1 MSDRDAEHP
10 AGNPADLARQLREA
24 ADRLMSGWTAAPPVR
39 PAMPAMPAS
48 LSTRQVQAVLDDLA
62 ARRAQVQTL
71 RSQLEAFDE
80 QLGALEANLRPVLE
94 WTRVWSDVENAV
106 SRFWGLSAGDR

>member
-10 AGNPADLARQLREA
+10 AGDPADLARQLREA
-24 ADRLMSGWTAAPPVR
+24 ADRLVSGWTAAPPVR
-39 PAMPAMPAS
+39 PAMPAT

-106 SRFWGLSAGDR
+106 TRFWGLSPGDR